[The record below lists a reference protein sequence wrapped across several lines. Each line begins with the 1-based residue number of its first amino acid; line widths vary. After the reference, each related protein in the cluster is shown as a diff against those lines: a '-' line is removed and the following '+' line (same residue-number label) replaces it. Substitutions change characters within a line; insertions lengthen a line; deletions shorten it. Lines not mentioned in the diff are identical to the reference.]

1 MVYNIYQ
8 MKLSFAVLTLL
19 ALFGSTLFAQEVPT
33 ISLVPSSTCWMYQ
46 PEVPQT
52 LDLTEDQCGRI
63 SLVWSAAQPSLEE
76 LYKELAPLDID
87 ATNLQWVTP
96 KTYEEIEVVLQRT
109 TDVHRKRFAVRAKI
123 KSITDERD
131 RKSLDVLNA
140 KQRLLLAEID
150 KQASLVKLFGIF
162 ANTGLTNGYNNPIF
176 TGNPAKGSV
185 EGRSRQ

>member
-1 MVYNIYQ
+1 
-8 MKLSFAVLTLL
+8 MKLKLVVLSL
-19 ALFGSTLFAQEVPT
+19 ALFGSLLSAQEVPT
-33 ISLVPSSTCWMYQ
+33 ISPVPSSTCWMYQ
-46 PEVPQT
+46 PEVPAT
-52 LDLTEDQCGRI
+52 LSLSEEQCGRI
-63 SLVWSAAQPSLEE
+63 SLVWSAVQPQLDE
-76 LYKELAPLDID
+76 LYRELAPIDTD

-150 KQASLVKLFGIF
+150 KQALLVKLFGIF

-176 TGNPAKGSV
+176 TGNPAKGSA
-185 EGRSRQ
+185 EGRARQ